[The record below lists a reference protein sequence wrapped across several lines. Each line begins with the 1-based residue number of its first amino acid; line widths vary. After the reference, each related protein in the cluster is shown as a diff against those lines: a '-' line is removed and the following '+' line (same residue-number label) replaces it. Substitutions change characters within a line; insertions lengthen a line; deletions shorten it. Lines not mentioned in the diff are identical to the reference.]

1 LFRLWSDRVV
11 KTALVTGA
19 TGQDGRYLIDLLRRH
34 GYVVHGQSRRTSPPV
49 NDGIQWHVGD
59 LTDGAFLEALIAETA
74 FDEIYNLAAVSR
86 PILSWKIPRETAEIN
101 AYLPQA
107 ICELLLKHQ
116 PSCRLFQASSS
127 DMFGDGSMEQ
137 QDEQTHCV
145 PKSPYGVAKL
155 YAHRIIGAYRQQYGL
170 HACSGIMFNHE
181 SPYRPLS
188 FVSQKIAYAAAAA
201 SLGVID
207 SRELDE
213 RGRPILS
220 GGKLFL
226 GDLSV
231 RRDFGFAGDYVQAM
245 HMILQHPTPDDYIV
259 GTGENHSIQ
268 EFCEFAFRSVGLDWM
283 DYVSVDPKLI
293 RKTDSHYTRANP
305 AKLRRNVNWQ
315 PKLGFS
321 ELVSMMVQAQLQLLQ
336 AQERPS
342 RGSAANPI
350 RIL

>member
-1 LFRLWSDRVV
+1 MV
-11 KTALVTGA
+11 KSALVTGA
-19 TGQDGRYLIDLLRRH
+19 TGQDGHYLIDLLRQH
-34 GYVVHGQSRRTSPPV
+34 GYVVHAQSRRAPHPV
-49 NDGIQWHVGD
+49 NDGVLWHVGD
-59 LTDGAFLEALIAETA
+59 LADGAFLEALIADTA

-86 PILSWKIPRETAEIN
+86 PILSWQVPRETAEIN

-107 ICELLLKHQ
+107 ICELLRQHQ
-116 PSCRLFQASSS
+116 PNCRLFQASSS
-127 DMFGDGSMEQ
+127 DMFGDGFSEQ

-155 YAHRIIGAYRQQYGL
+155 YAHRMIGAYRQQYGL
-170 HACSGIMFNHE
+170 YACSGIMFNHE

-201 SLGVID
+201 SLGIVD
-207 SRELDE
+207 SSELDE

-220 GGKLFL
+220 AGKLLL

-231 RRDFGFAGDYVQAM
+231 RRDFGFAGDYVEAM
-245 HMILQHPTPDDYIV
+245 HLILQHPTPDDYVI

-268 EFCEFAFRSVGLDWM
+268 EFCEFAFRSVGLDWT

-305 AKLRRNVNWQ
+305 AKLRGVSNWQ
-315 PKLGFS
+315 PKTGFS

-336 AQERPS
+336 TQERPS
-342 RGSAANPI
+342 HSSGSKSVGS
-350 RIL
+350 L